1 MYCFATVFVLMQE
14 FQGPMKPPLPRYPL
28 PTPRVFPTLTPLIDP
43 ELVGDR
49 FCSHG
54 PIMTQRM
61 VMLWGKKREQE
72 ICNEA
77 WMLDMESFI
86 WMQVA
91 HFSALQSLATFS
103 LALLQ

>member
-1 MYCFATVFVLMQE
+1 
-14 FQGPMKPPLPRYPL
+14 MKPPLPRYPL

-43 ELVGDR
+43 ELVGER
-49 FCSHG
+49 LCG
-54 PIMTQRM
+54 YGQIMNQRM

-86 WMQVA
+86 WMQVVRVT
-91 HFSALQSLATFS
+91 ALQYFS
-103 LALLQ
+103 LQYALKC